1 MHVSFKKKEETR
13 GSSTFAGVPPPAAL
27 VMSYH
32 GACPGE
38 GPRSG
43 WHGNENWEQDKT
55 RKWWREWAAK
65 EGHDV
70 DAWMV
75 SGRPNWMDHG
85 EERMQPR
92 QDPQYVVHADGY
104 EKDWSAELSDWSPD
118 G

>member
-1 MHVSFKKKEETR
+1 MSFKKKEETR

-43 WHGNENWEQDKT
+43 RHGNENWEQDKT